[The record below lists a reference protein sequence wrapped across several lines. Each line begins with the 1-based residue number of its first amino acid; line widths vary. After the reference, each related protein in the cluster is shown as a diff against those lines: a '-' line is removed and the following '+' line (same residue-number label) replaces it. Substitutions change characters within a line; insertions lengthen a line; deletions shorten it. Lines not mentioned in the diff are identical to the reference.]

1 MTEHTLIQ
9 ILEVVKFP
17 TNDPEL
23 LWGFNIDTPNT
34 SYKTD
39 KYELLF
45 AGWILGKKAQ
55 VVSIE
60 LISSGRV
67 IQTIPVNYPRP
78 DVAQTYTEA
87 SHAGISG
94 FLEKVGVNELP
105 TEVELLVQ
113 AVFSDQ
119 NRLPISMVK
128 FQKKLSFLEQV
139 KADLARSKMQLQ
151 KIQTELNPSGS
162 NNFQLQ
168 SRITYKKQNDSIL
181 KYATHLSDQEW
192 FEAIE
197 KSVEHPFVDGIELP
211 GFPPEEIQRNSVGSS
226 GRHALSEGFNFYSE
240 VKQYAAKSGSPLTSD
255 SRILDFGCGWG
266 RMIRFFLKNVVT
278 DNLYGIDV
286 DPEMIDIC
294 IKTVRHG
301 NYSVVKPEPPTDFAN
316 NSFDVVYA
324 YSVFS
329 HLAEPVHIKWVEE
342 FSRILKPGG
351 ILIVTTQ
358 ARRFIELCRSL
369 RGQNHEF
376 QWYQA
381 LANSFLDTEAAF
393 ADYDNG
399 KFLYSPTGGGATR
412 PASFY
417 GEAVISPGYI
427 KREWTKYLTFCDFLD
442 EPAKFNQAVIVMQK
456 PLNDS
461 FSSQVKAN

>member
-1 MTEHTLIQ
+1 
-9 ILEVVKFP
+9 
-17 TNDPEL
+17 L

-60 LISSGRV
+60 IISSGRV

-87 SHAGISG
+87 SHAGTSG
-94 FLEKVGVNELP
+94 FWEKVGVSDLP
-105 TEVELLVQ
+105 TEVELLIQ

-119 NRLPISMVK
+119 THLPISMVK
-128 FQKKLSFLEQV
+128 FQKKLPFLEQV
-139 KADLARSKMQLQ
+139 KADLARSKTRLQ
-151 KIQTELNPSGS
+151 QIQTELEQPKHNYIKP
-162 NNFQLQ
+162 QL
-168 SRITYKKQNDSIL
+168 SITDKNDLIL
-181 KYATHLSDQEW
+181 KYAAHLSDQEW
-192 FEAIE
+192 FEVIV
-197 KSVEHPFVDGIELP
+197 KSVEHPFIDGIELP
-211 GFPPEEIQRNSVGSS
+211 GFPPDEIQRNSVGSS
-226 GRHALSEGFNFYSE
+226 GKLALSEGFNFYSE
-240 VKQYAAKSGSPLTSD
+240 IKQYAAKLGSPLTSD

-266 RMIRFFLKNVVT
+266 RMIRVFLKDVFA

-286 DPEMIDIC
+286 DPAMIDIC
-294 IKTVRHG
+294 VNTVRQG
-301 NYSVVKPEPPTDFAN
+301 NFSVVQPEPPTELAE

-329 HLAEPVHIKWVEE
+329 HLSEPVHIKWVEE
-342 FSRILKPGG
+342 FSRVLKPGG
-351 ILIVTTQ
+351 IMIVTTQ
-358 ARRFIELCRSL
+358 ARRFIEFCRSL
-369 RGQNHEF
+369 RDQNHESG
-376 QWYQA
+376 WYYG

-399 KFLYSPTGGGATR
+399 KFLYSATGGGVAR

-427 KREWTKYLTFCDFLD
+427 KREWTKYLTFCDFVD
-442 EPAKFNQAVIVMQK
+442 DPAKFNQALIIMQK
-456 PLNDS
+456 PVN
-461 FSSQVKAN
+461 NRN

>member
-9 ILEVVKFP
+9 IQEVVNLP
-17 TNDPEL
+17 QNDPEL

-39 KYELLF
+39 KYELLL

-60 LISSGRV
+60 VISSNNV
-67 IQTIPVNYPRP
+67 IQTIAVDKPRP

-87 SHAGISG
+87 SHASTSGFWEKLGIS
-94 FLEKVGVNELP
+94 ELP
-105 TEVELLVQ
+105 TEVELLIQ

-119 NRLPISMVK
+119 SRLPISMVK
-128 FQKKLSFLEQV
+128 FQKKLPFLEQV
-139 KADLARSKMQLQ
+139 KADLARSQTRLKQ
-151 KIQTELNPSGS
+151 IQTELDRPQPNYFKRQLSGTD
-162 NNFQLQ
+162 Q
-168 SRITYKKQNDSIL
+168 KQNDSIL
-181 KYATHLSDQEW
+181 KYASHLSDQEW
-192 FEAIE
+192 FEAIV
-197 KSVEHPFVDGIELP
+197 KSLEHPFVDGIQLP
-211 GFPPEEIQRNSVGSS
+211 GFPPEKFQRNSVGSS
-226 GRHALSEGFNFYSE
+226 GKHALGEGFNFYSE
-240 VKQYAAKSGSPLTSD
+240 IKRHAANLGRPITGD

-266 RMIRFFLKNVVT
+266 RMMRFFLKNVVA

-294 IKTVRHG
+294 INTVRYG
-301 NYSVVKPEPPTDFAN
+301 NYSVVTPEPPTQFAN

-329 HLAEPVHIKWVEE
+329 HLAESIHIKWVEE

-351 ILIVTTQ
+351 IFIATTQ

-376 QWYQA
+376 NWYNA
-381 LANSFLDTEAAF
+381 LANSFLDTEAAL

-399 KFLYSPTGGGATR
+399 KFLYSPTGGGPTR

-417 GEAVISPGYI
+417 GEAVISPGYV
-427 KREWTKYLTFCDFLD
+427 KREWTKYLTFCDFVD
-442 EPAKFNQAVIVMQK
+442 DPAKFNQAVIFMQK
-456 PLNDS
+456 PVNDS
-461 FSSQVKAN
+461 LSS

>member
-9 ILEVVKFP
+9 IQEVVKFHQ
-17 TNDPEL
+17 DDVDL

-60 LISSGRV
+60 VIHNDRV

-87 SHAGISG
+87 SHAGTSG
-94 FLEKVGVNELP
+94 FWERVGVSELP
-105 TEVELLVQ
+105 MEVELLIQ
-113 AVFSDQ
+113 AVFSDEI
-119 NRLPISMVK
+119 RLPISKVK
-128 FQKKLSFLEQV
+128 LQKQLTLIEKV
-139 KADLARSKMQLQ
+139 KSDLARSQTRLKQF
-151 KIQTELNPSGS
+151 KTELDSAQHNYFKP
-162 NNFQLQ
+162 QLSATDQ
-168 SRITYKKQNDSIL
+168 KQNDSIL
-181 KYATHLSDQEW
+181 KYATHFSDQEW
-192 FEAIE
+192 FEAIV
-197 KSVEHPFVDGIELP
+197 KSVDNPFVDGIELP
-211 GFPPEEIQRNSVGSS
+211 GFPPDEFQRNSIGSS
-226 GRHALSEGFNFYSE
+226 GKHALSEGFNFYSE
-240 VKQYAAKSGSPLTSD
+240 IKQYAANLGQPLSRD
-255 SRILDFGCGWG
+255 SHILDFGCGWG
-266 RMIRFFLKNVVT
+266 RMMRFFLKDVVA

-286 DPEMIDIC
+286 DPAMIDIC
-294 IKTVRHG
+294 VNTVRHG
-301 NYSVVKPEPPTDFAN
+301 NYSVVKPEPPTQFSN

-329 HLAEPVHIKWVEE
+329 HLSEPVHIKWVEE

-351 ILIVTTQ
+351 IMIVTTQ
-358 ARRFIELCRSL
+358 ARRFIDFCRSF
-369 RGQNHEF
+369 RDQNHESG
-376 QWYQA
+376 WHNG

-399 KFLYSPTGGGATR
+399 KFLYSATGGGIAR

-417 GEAVISPGYI
+417 GEAIISPGYI
-427 KREWTKYLTFCDFLD
+427 KREWTKYLTFCDFVD
-442 EPAKFNQAVIVMQK
+442 DPAKFNQAVIVMQK
-456 PLNDS
+456 PN
-461 FSSQVKAN
+461 